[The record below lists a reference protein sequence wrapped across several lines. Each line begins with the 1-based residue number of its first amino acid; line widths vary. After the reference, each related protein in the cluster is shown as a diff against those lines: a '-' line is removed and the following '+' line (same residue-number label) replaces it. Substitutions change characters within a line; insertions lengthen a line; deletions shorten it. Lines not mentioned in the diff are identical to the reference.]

1 MKTIL
6 VTTDF
11 SAPSQTAAHFAMY
24 LANKMKA
31 RVTLCHAI
39 QMSPA
44 ITVAAQVSGGLESYS
59 VIKDAAD
66 EQIRLQALS
75 LAADE
80 EKDTN
85 SGTPDVDCIVVPGSV
100 PEVVNDLVEKKEICL
115 VVMGMFGAGAINR
128 VLLGSNSQNL
138 IDRAVFPVLLV
149 PFKMIPETINKI
161 AFASDLSE
169 GDIGLIHSLVS
180 FARPFN
186 AEILIVHISGAKA
199 DPHQISSFLNEV
211 TCKVN
216 YPKIYYRHV
225 EDKDINRGLNWI
237 AENGFIDV
245 FAMVHRK
252 KSFPDNLFS
261 SSHTQ
266 KLSRRIDI
274 PLLVF
279 SEDECPL
286 F

>member
-11 SAPSQTAAHFAMY
+11 SAPSQTAAHFAVY

-31 RVTLCHAI
+31 HVALCHAI
-39 QMSPA
+39 QTPPT
-44 ITVAAQVSGGLESYS
+44 ITAAAQVSVGLFNYS
-59 VIKDAAD
+59 VLQNDAD
-66 EQIRLQALS
+66 EQIRFQALS
-75 LAADE
+75 LAEDDE
-80 EKDTN
+80 EGAD
-85 SGTPDVDCIVVPGSV
+85 SGTLAVDCIVAPGSV
-100 PEVVNDLVEKKEICL
+100 TDVVSDLVKQKEISL

-128 VLLGSNSQNL
+128 VLLGSNSQDL
-138 IDRAVFPVLLV
+138 IDRAVFPVLLI
-149 PFKMIPETINKI
+149 PFKIIPETINKI
-161 AFASDLSE
+161 AFASDLSI
-169 GDIGLIHSLVS
+169 GDIGLIHSLAS

-186 AEILIVHISGAKA
+186 AEILIIHISGAKA
-199 DPHQISSFLNEV
+199 DPHQISNFLNEV

-237 AENGFIDV
+237 AKNGFIDV

-252 KSFPDNLFS
+252 KGFPDNLFS

-266 KLSRRIDI
+266 KLSRSIDI

-279 SEDECPL
+279 SENECPL